1 MFTNQQQKKKKHQIT
16 PEDECESLG
25 NVLAQFDEKRLDS
38 KHVLQWPVTCKPRT
52 ICSKV
57 DQRRSSSK
65 SLFRH
70 NLQLTSPSLSM
81 TTVLSDVS
89 CYIVDAT
96 PSFHRQLS
104 DPMNLYKH
112 GNHEQTS
119 SKSIFFLLRC
129 IKGLVFLW
137 LGVKYLKD
145 GARLMTFRL
154 ILLLCIGLN
163 CFLVVSLCW

>member
-1 MFTNQQQKKKKHQIT
+1 MFTNHQQKKKKHQIT

-38 KHVLQWPVTCKPRT
+38 KHVLQWPVTCKPGT

-70 NLQLTSPSLSM
+70 NLLLTSPSLSM

-129 IKGLVFLW
+129 IKGLVFL
-137 LGVKYLKD
+137 
-145 GARLMTFRL
+145 
-154 ILLLCIGLN
+154 
-163 CFLVVSLCW
+163 